1 MTRLELAVSLWL
13 CSAVASGADAFDW
26 KKTLEQP
33 LSPGT
38 VAILVEH
45 GGEAEVQERWRA
57 GLQSDVARIRAATA
71 RAIYGA
77 GEKALVPALRDA
89 LDKEADARA
98 AEEEIRALT
107 ALGTPETDAA
117 VVAAARRLP
126 DLRVFA
132 WIHLG
137 KARGAAALVH
147 LAAAREGDSARE
159 DRRSLVRAAV
169 NGGRTDLTRAA
180 DVALRE
186 KDAAAWYVVWESL
199 LAGGAIDEGPLVASV
214 TSADPRIRAITYWSA
229 AVVDQ
234 YGKMPKDLKK
244 ALETAPEAT
253 ADRKVIPQDAEEH
266 LAHFAFGLLARATGG
281 KREEDVEWVRG
292 LPKKEEAWPF
302 PCPASAVAKLFSK
315 DERKQLVELRQ
326 LPLKVEDHL
335 GSVFWLPTPFA
346 ATSPLSVRSTSVHNF
361 PRGYVSGVVGFTG
374 CHEGDIR
381 ATVTYGGDGRPQ
393 SVTLIEAEG
402 RSEDCARTARILLVS
417 RPFSPFSEPADVSA
431 SAPAPGTETVR
442 LRMLDEGWLAW
453 DEGSG
458 DPPGVVSRLAAMG
471 PDGPIRVGGNIRDPK
486 KLKHVNPAYP
496 ASARQ
501 ARVQGMVVMEA
512 MIGRDGRVEDVTVL
526 KSLPALDE
534 AAVNAVR
541 QWVYTPTLLDGV
553 PVPVVMTVT
562 VNFALQ

>member
-1 MTRLELAVSLWL
+1 VSLWV
-13 CSAVASGADAFDW
+13 SSAAVASAADAFDW

-45 GGEAEVQERWRA
+45 GREPEVQERWRA
-57 GLQSDVARIRAATA
+57 GLQSDNARLRAATA

-77 GEKALVPALRDA
+77 GEKALVPALTDA
-89 LDKEADARA
+89 LDKEPDPDAA
-98 AEEEIRALT
+98 KEEIRALT
-107 ALGTPETDAA
+107 ALGTPDTDAI
-117 VVAAARRLP
+117 VVAAAHRLP

-186 KDAAAWYVVWESL
+186 NDAAAWYVIWESL
-199 LAGGAIDEGPLVASV
+199 LGGGGIADAPLVASV

-234 YGKMPKDLKK
+234 YGKMPKDLEK
-244 ALETAPEAT
+244 ALETAREAT
-253 ADRKVIPQDAEEH
+253 ADRKVIPQDAGEH
-266 LAHFAFGLLARATGG
+266 LAHFAFGLLSRATGG
-281 KREEDVEWVRG
+281 KRQEDVAWVQG
-292 LPKKEEAWPF
+292 LPKQKDAWPF
-302 PCPASAVAKLFSK
+302 PCPAAAMAKLFSK
-315 DERKQLVELRQ
+315 DERKQLVELGH
-326 LPLKVEDHL
+326 LPRNVEDRL
-335 GSVFWLPTPFA
+335 GHRLWLPKPFA
-346 ATSPLSVRSTSVHNF
+346 ETSPVSVRAAMIHEF

-374 CHEGDIR
+374 CHEGNILG
-381 ATVTYGGDGRPQ
+381 TVTYGDEGRPR
-393 SVTLIEAEG
+393 SITLIEAEG
-402 RSEDCARTARILLVS
+402 RSEDCARTARILLAS
-417 RPFSPFSEPADVSA
+417 RPFSPFSEPGHVRA

-442 LRMLDEGWLAW
+442 LRVFDEGSLAW
-453 DEGSG
+453 DEGRG
-458 DPPGVVSRLAAMG
+458 EPGGVVGGVLADG
-471 PDGPIRVGGNIRDPK
+471 VPDGPVRVGGSIKDPK

-496 ASARQ
+496 ASARE
-501 ARVQGMVVMEA
+501 ARVQGMVILEA
-512 MIGRDGRVEDVTVL
+512 VIGRDGRVEGVTVL
-526 KSLPALDE
+526 KSLPPLDE
-534 AAVNAVR
+534 AAVDAVR
-541 QWVYTPTLLDGV
+541 QWVYTPTLLNGV
-553 PVPVVMTVT
+553 PVPVIMTVT